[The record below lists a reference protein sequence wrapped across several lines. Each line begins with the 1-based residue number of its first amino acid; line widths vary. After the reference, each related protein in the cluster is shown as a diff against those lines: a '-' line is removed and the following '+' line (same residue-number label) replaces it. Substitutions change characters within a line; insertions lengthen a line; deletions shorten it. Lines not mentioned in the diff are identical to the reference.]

1 MMQRNQPILDVGSSA
16 EFGRRAEQDTHLT
29 GANLGK
35 QLRLFGFGRRLMDKS
50 NFFLRNALCH
60 QFIPHII
67 VDIKTAVAFR
77 RGQVTENQLGGSNV
91 AGFLPDRKG
100 IFDTV
105 IYLTVRLIREKVV

>member
-16 EFGRRAEQDTHLT
+16 EFGRRTEQDTYLT

-35 QLRLFGFGRRLMDKS
+35 QLRLFCLGRCLMDKS
-50 NFFLRNALCH
+50 NFLPRNAFCH

-67 VDIKTAVAFR
+67 VDIEAAVAFR
-77 RGQVTENQLGGSNV
+77 RGQVTENQLGGADV

-100 IFDTV
+100 IFHTV
-105 IYLTVRLIREKVV
+105 IHLTVRLIREEVV